1 MLEKRSR
8 ALKNIWMKPTCGC
21 CRLKDKEKRRP
32 GNFPEPTPRLE
43 RRRKVAP
50 FSGLFVKKR
59 KASGFLAEVKRTKS
73 RYTATKG

>member
-59 KASGFLAEVKRTKS
+59 KASGFYAKEGMTQNS
-73 RYTATKG
+73 F